1 MKGITIEADPR
12 HVGILIES
20 VEVQSGRS
28 FRTTADKIAGNVEG
42 TGEGFVAS
50 EASKFCLDVARMNYL
65 AADRPDVMFAVTEG
79 VGEEDGLPLPVR
91 E

>member
-1 MKGITIEADPR
+1 MRRTPR
-12 HVGILIES
+12 HVGILIER
-20 VEVQSGRS
+20 VEVQSGKALK
-28 FRTTADKIAGNVEG
+28 TTAGKIAGNAE
-42 TGEGFVAS
+42 
-50 EASKFCLDVARMNYL
+50 FCLDVARMNYL